1 MNETSTSSSAAAR
14 VRALPIGII
23 LSCWLAAGAAAAPDQ
38 QLGFPAPLDG
48 SQVRFSSIAL
58 GDLDGDGLPE
68 IVVGGK
74 DGRVHAYTGAGVE
87 LWTYDT
93 GDMGIEGKAAIADV
107 DADGDPEV
115 VIGAGSTFT
124 QAAHGGLY
132 VLSHTGTLQCDFE
145 TLDATGPPDG
155 WRDGVFSSPAVADL
169 VAGDGGRLEIAFGSF
184 DRRIRVIEHDCEEV
198 WEINV
203 FDSVFS
209 SPAIGDVDGDGQL
222 DVVIGS
228 DSDLDSP
235 GPYLDGGLLWVYDG
249 ADGSVAA
256 GFPIQLDEVI
266 WSSPAL
272 GDLTGDGR
280 LEIVVGTGYCWAAPP
295 SLCPTPRTHP
305 GVGEYVNAWDH
316 EGNALPGWP
325 VPVADGTHTWAS
337 PALADLDNDG
347 ELEVIVNS
355 RTSPNS
361 PAGRVYALNVDG
373 SHVPGWPVQPAVPAG
388 VGIVVHPS
396 TEASP
401 VVADLD
407 GDGDLEVLLSSNF
420 DLVVWDKD
428 GNQLSRDIFPPD
440 PGDLVLESFGP
451 LSSSPGVGDVDGDG
465 DLEVVIGS
473 TTNVTLTTGQ
483 LYAWDFEG
491 ANTPKALAWPMFRNS
506 ADNRAVL
513 EPGEIFADGFESGDT
528 AGWSSASP

>member
-1 MNETSTSSSAAAR
+1 MNETSTKCSAAAG
-14 VRALPIGII
+14 VRAVPLAIV
-23 LSCWLAAGAAAAPDQ
+23 LSCWLASAAVAAPDPQ
-38 QLGFPAPLDG
+38 IGFPVPLAG

-58 GDLDGDGLPE
+58 GDLTGDGLPE

-74 DGRVHAYTGAGVE
+74 DGIVHAYTGAGVE
-87 LWTYDT
+87 LWTFDT
-93 GDMGIEGKAAIADV
+93 GDMAIEGKAVIADV

-124 QAAHGGLY
+124 MAAHGDLY
-132 VLSHTGTLQCDFE
+132 VLSHTGGEQCRFE
-145 TLDATGPPDG
+145 TLDATGGGGDG

-169 VAGDGGRLEIAFGSF
+169 VGGDGGQLEIAFGSF
-184 DRRIRVIEHDCEEV
+184 DRRVRVIEHDCEEV
-198 WEINV
+198 WQRNV
-203 FDSVFS
+203 NDSVFS
-209 SPAIGDVDGDGQL
+209 SPAIGDIDDDGQL

-228 DSDLDSP
+228 DSDLDSG
-235 GPYLDGGLLWVYDG
+235 GPFGDGGLLWVMRGDTG
-249 ADGSVAA
+249 ASVA
-256 GFPIQLDEVI
+256 GFPIFIDEVI

-280 LEIVVGTGYCWAAPP
+280 LEIVAGTGNCWSDPT
-295 SLCPTPRTHP
+295 CPTPRNYP

-316 EGNALPGWP
+316 TGTPLPGWP
-325 VPVADGTHTWAS
+325 VPVAAGTFPFAS
-337 PALADLDNDG
+337 PALADLDGDD

-361 PAGRVYALNVDG
+361 FAGRVYALNVDG
-373 SHVPGWPVQPAVPAG
+373 TNVPGWPVQPTVPAG
-388 VGIVVHPS
+388 VGTVVHPS

-407 GDGDLEVLLSSNF
+407 GDGNLEVLLVSNF

-428 GNQLSRDIFPPD
+428 GTQLSRDIFPPD
-440 PGDLVLESFGP
+440 PGDLVLESSGP
-451 LSSSPGVGDVDGDG
+451 LSSSPAVGDLDGDG

-473 TTNVTLTTGQ
+473 TTSVSLTTGQ

-491 ANTPKALAWPMFRNS
+491 ANTPQALAWPTFRNS